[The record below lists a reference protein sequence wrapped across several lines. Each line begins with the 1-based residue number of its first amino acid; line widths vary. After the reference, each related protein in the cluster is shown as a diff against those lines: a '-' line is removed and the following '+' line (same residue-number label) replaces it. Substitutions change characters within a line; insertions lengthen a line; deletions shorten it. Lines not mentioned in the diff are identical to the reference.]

1 MHSRIIGVLPV
12 INRLIRRCRL
22 REILGE
28 CLPPEDARHRVSTA
42 TSILLLVRNVLIS
55 REPIYGVAEWAAA
68 FAPELLDLEQ
78 GQLRSL
84 NDDRVGRAL
93 DRLFDASM
101 PELAMKL
108 TRQVV
113 AEFGVDLDELHNDS
127 TTVSFYGEY
136 ESFEDP
142 VQRRGKQTAAIR
154 HGHSKDHRPDL
165 KQLLY
170 ILTVSN
176 DGGVP
181 VYFTTE
187 DGDRNDDGTHIA
199 TWNLLRELT
208 ERADFLYVADCKLAS
223 AENLRHITRNG
234 GRFVTILPK
243 NRKEPRQMMRKLAE
257 QPDQAEW
264 RLLYEVHDEK
274 GNLLHRFKTLREE
287 QVTSDGYRLLWIH
300 SLAKSESDSAGRVK
314 SIQKTV
320 GDLEKLRARL
330 RAPRSRMRLRHRVE
344 EEVAKILEA
353 RGTDALLR
361 VEILTE
367 EDVTLR
373 QRTPGRPGEHTL
385 YSREVKHRFD
395 LTWEVR
401 HDAVEQ
407 ASRCDGV
414 FPLVTNDKDLSVE
427 EVLRAYKRQPIIEKR
442 FSQLKTDFVVAPVYL
457 KEASRIEALLCVYFM
472 ALVLQTLLERE
483 LRAAMAQAGLEALPL
498 YPEGRPCRRPT
509 TRRVIDALAS
519 LARHRLSTADGSV
532 LDLYTDPTPL
542 QRQLIKLCG
551 MTPSTYGRS

>member
-1 MHSRIIGVLPV
+1 MHSRVIGVLPV
-12 INRLIRRCRL
+12 INRLMRRCRL

-55 REPIYGVAEWAAA
+55 REPIYGIAEWAAA

-78 GQLRSL
+78 HQLRSL

-113 AEFGVDLDELHNDS
+113 AEFGVDLAELHNDS

-142 VQRRGKQTAAIR
+142 VERRGKQMAAIR
-154 HGHSKDHRPDL
+154 QGHSKDHRPDL

-187 DGDRNDDGTHIA
+187 DGDRNDDGTHIT

-234 GRFVTILPK
+234 GRFITVLPK
-243 NRKEPRQMMRKLAE
+243 NRKEPR
-257 QPDQAEW
+257 
-264 RLLYEVHDEK
+264 
-274 GNLLHRFKTLREE
+274 
-287 QVTSDGYRLLWIH
+287 
-300 SLAKSESDSAGRVK
+300 
-314 SIQKTV
+314 
-320 GDLEKLRARL
+320 
-330 RAPRSRMRLRHRVE
+330 
-344 EEVAKILEA
+344 
-353 RGTDALLR
+353 
-361 VEILTE
+361 
-367 EDVTLR
+367 
-373 QRTPGRPGEHTL
+373 
-385 YSREVKHRFD
+385 
-395 LTWEVR
+395 
-401 HDAVEQ
+401 
-407 ASRCDGV
+407 
-414 FPLVTNDKDLSVE
+414 
-427 EVLRAYKRQPIIEKR
+427 
-442 FSQLKTDFVVAPVYL
+442 
-457 KEASRIEALLCVYFM
+457 
-472 ALVLQTLLERE
+472 
-483 LRAAMAQAGLEALPL
+483 
-498 YPEGRPCRRPT
+498 
-509 TRRVIDALAS
+509 
-519 LARHRLSTADGSV
+519 
-532 LDLYTDPTPL
+532 
-542 QRQLIKLCG
+542 
-551 MTPSTYGRS
+551 